1 MDGTRTASP
10 PVILLAT
17 TNPGKVRE
25 AGPLLE
31 PATSRLGLTVRV
43 LQPGD
48 AEGLSEDR
56 ETFAGNAV
64 TKALWAAQRF
74 GLPSLGE
81 DSGLEVDALSGAPGV
96 RSARFSG
103 GGTEENIRLLLE
115 RLAGVPR
122 ARRTARFRAAAAL
135 KAPGGPL
142 FVSEGL
148 TEGVILTEPRGGGGF
163 GYDPV
168 FLSRDLG
175 RSFAEASRGE
185 KNRVSHRARA
195 LRALRGY
202 LFEVFGDRD
211 FTTGGA
217 GGGLVPGHAR
227 CLADL
232 CAAGV
237 SGELLSHLLAVGRV
251 AREAALLLAENGQDV
266 DPAAA
271 AAAGLLHDVGKGGGV
286 GQEHPGRDGSLPP
299 GVTAHAWVSAEWL
312 RGRGY
317 AGKVTRPVMVH
328 GLDSLSSDRF
338 HPATWEEKVVTLSD
352 KLVEDRFVGLSK
364 RIDGLKRRH
373 PEAADVIECSEPQ
386 LRRIE
391 AEVARACGVTPEE
404 LGRHLASVLAVE
416 VLPADAG
423 AAEAEA
429 AGVDRSARALYTG
442 LAGPRPGVGGGTRG
456 T

>member
-1 MDGTRTASP
+1 MDGTGSASP
-10 PVILLAT
+10 QFLLLAT

-25 AGPLLE
+25 AGPLLA

-64 TKALWAAQRF
+64 TKALWAARRF

-115 RLAGVPR
+115 RLAGVPD

-142 FVSEGL
+142 FISEGL
-148 TEGVILTEPRGGGGF
+148 TEGVILTEPRGDGGF

-168 FLSRDLG
+168 FLSADLG
-175 RSFAEASRGE
+175 RSFAEVSREE
-185 KNRVSHRARA
+185 KSRVSHRARA

-211 FTTGGA
+211 FTAGGSD
-217 GGGLVPGHAR
+217 GGLVPGHAR

-232 CAAGV
+232 SEAGV
-237 SGELLSHLLAVGRV
+237 SGGLLSHLVAVGRV

-271 AAAGLLHDVGKGGGV
+271 AAAGLLHDVGKSAGV
-286 GQEHPGRDGSLPP
+286 GRELPGRAGGPPP
-299 GVTAHAWVSAEWL
+299 GVCAHAWVSAEWL
-312 RGRGY
+312 RRRGY
-317 AGKVTRPVMVH
+317 ARKVTRPVMVH

-338 HPATWEEKVVTLSD
+338 YPATWEEKVVVLSD

-364 RIDGLKRRH
+364 RIDGLRRRH
-373 PEAADVIECSEPQ
+373 PEAADVIERSEPY

-391 AEVARACGVTPEE
+391 AEVARACGVTAEE

-416 VLPADAG
+416 VLPAGAG
-423 AAEAEA
+423 AREAEA

-442 LAGPRPGVGGGTRG
+442 LAGPRLDVPGDTPD